1 MSMNFNDLTDT
12 NTKEHHSI
20 CSQYLTWQAGRDGK
34 MWARQIILFE
44 NFSNGRGIFCKTLF
58 FHIYNIEKGRQPCIH
73 YIFVVNVDATIKFP
87 SPNHFLHSLF
97 SSSSPAL
104 TNYFASFLFLKY
116 FPPIPSLFSFE
127 RGKYFPFFLF
137 QCRSF
142 SLQVLSPKYILK
154 PGW

>member
-1 MSMNFNDLTDT
+1 MGGAFFAKPSVFTFT
-12 NTKEHHSI
+12 
-20 CSQYLTWQAGRDGK
+20 
-34 MWARQIILFE
+34 
-44 NFSNGRGIFCKTLF
+44 TLK
-58 FHIYNIEKGRQPCIH
+58 KGRLVYIH
-73 YIFVVNVDATIKFP
+73 YVFVVNVDATTKFP